1 MSCRRGGWTAP
12 ARRVMG
18 AGGQRLDDSADWS
31 GFRRQQRGVEAVPPS
46 MLQRAP
52 EYIRRRHGSPERALG
67 YYPEMLDG
75 AAAESLD
82 VEETRLA
89 REAELEAAARDLALL
104 EQEVDEENRADELRL
119 RQLQDWQDQ
128 QAEIDEAAA
137 IAYEEAAELHEQAE
151 SVYDAGL
158 IDREMRERERR
169 HHIGE
174 RARARDRRHTAA
186 QMYGAGGVTPR
197 RVELSL
203 DDL

>member
-1 MSCRRGGWTAP
+1 MREGSGQHERGRAGPGRRF
-12 ARRVMG
+12 G
-18 AGGQRLDDSADWS
+18 AA
-31 GFRRQQRGVEAVPPS
+31 
-46 MLQRAP
+46 
-52 EYIRRRHGSPERALG
+52 IRRRHGSPERALG

-104 EQEVDEENRADELRL
+104 EQEVDAENREDELRL

-158 IDREMRERERR
+158 VDREMRERERR

-186 QMYGAGGVTPR
+186 QMYAAGGVTPR